1 MFNTSNSKMMV
12 ERLYGAETT
21 NLINQIRMGMNLIDR
36 DEFTTTIRAISR
48 IAADTVKKT
57 LGPYAHTTIID
68 DGDFTYA
75 TKDGWSILQRL
86 RFQDPA
92 HQSIFTMLK
101 NISFRIVDKVGDGTT
116 TAMVT
121 ADHFIDVMEKSE
133 LASSKYRQVDI
144 VNAIND
150 VRDMIIEDLRSHAIA
165 IGPEADDP
173 DYDAIHDVAYISSNS
188 NEKLASIMQEIY
200 KKTGNPHMLI
210 EMDGGTN
217 ISYEIQEGYR
227 FDCSF
232 IRHERYANTPEH
244 YYDTMGNP
252 HMVFIFD
259 HNVTYQKH
267 ARLIQYLMDLA
278 YRKGCF
284 TILMAPYFD
293 DVMSAQFD
301 ILFKQHYQKNPNSA
315 PSFLV
320 IQIPEASRASIRQDM
335 NDFASLAGSPV
346 ISATKVRI
354 FNELCHNEQ
363 VTDEKDKIQDEAMKV
378 DEFQFSTAQDLV
390 NSCGG
395 IIYNAIIGKNFFTLK
410 NFNKDSTLYREK
422 YAEAKQEFDEAK
434 AEVATSVTT
443 YTKRFMEATRR
454 FNKLSGSLGVI
465 HVGGISELER
475 QCTKDVV
482 DDTVLACRSAY
493 ENGVCAG
500 LNLGVMASVSRIIDK
515 IEKADNTNAKFI
527 QLKVARIL
535 QQAYVDTTKDIII
548 NKDKTA
554 NDGEMDSFI
563 NQLVKSLLDGKITSY
578 DLVAD
583 CTYDTPIPKV
593 SNSVATDVEILYG
606 VTSIL
611 GMILTSDQYLSI
623 NRHYDKT
630 AASHYQDQ
638 LNREATI
645 QKITDILETVKKVAP
660 GLIPSLAPT
669 TIHHIPGINMDRDM
683 ALYSTDSET

>member
-1 MFNTSNSKMMV
+1 MDRSK
-12 ERLYGAETT
+12 
-21 NLINQIRMGMNLIDR
+21 LISQIRMGMNLIDQ
-36 DEFTTTIRAISR
+36 DEFTTTIRAISQ

-68 DGDFTYA
+68 DGNFTYA

-92 HQSIFTMLK
+92 HQSIFTLLK

-121 ADHFIDVMEKSE
+121 ADHFIDMMEKSG

-150 VRDMIIEDLRSHAIA
+150 VRDMIIGNLRANAIS
-165 IGPEADDP
+165 IGPEANDP
-173 DYDAIHDVAYISSNS
+173 NYDAIHDVAYISSNS
-188 NEKLASIMQEIY
+188 NEKLACIMQDIY
-200 KKTGNPHMLI
+200 QKTGNPHMLI
-210 EMDGGTN
+210 DMDGGTS

-232 IRHERYANTPEH
+232 IRHERYANTSEH

-267 ARLIQYLMDLA
+267 ARMIHYLMDMS
-278 YRKGCF
+278 YRKEAFC
-284 TILMAPYFD
+284 ILMAPYFD

-301 ILFKQHYQKNPNSA
+301 IMFKQHYQKNPNAA
-315 PSFLV
+315 PSFLI

-346 ISATKVRI
+346 ISATKVKI
-354 FNELCHNEQ
+354 FNELTHNEQ
-363 VTDEKDKIQDEAMKV
+363 ASDPKDIIHDDAMKL
-378 DEFQFSTAQDLV
+378 DEFNFSTAQELIE
-390 NSCGG
+390 SCGG
-395 IIYNAIIGKNFFTLK
+395 IIYDAVIGKNFFTLK
-410 NFNKDSTLYREK
+410 NFNRESTLYREK
-422 YAEAKQEFDEAK
+422 YAEAKKEFEEAK

-454 FNKLSGSLGVI
+454 LNKLSGSLGVI

-500 LNLGVMASVSRIIDK
+500 LNLGVLCAIDWVIANIQANDGWK
-515 IEKADNTNAKFI
+515 MNDPKCALQLEVAKV
-527 QLKVARIL
+527 LRN
-535 QQAYVDTTKDIII
+535 AYVETTKDIMR
-548 NKDKTA
+548 NKDKTKSDDDMEYLINA
-554 NDGEMDSFI
+554 LITDLNAGNISSF
-563 NQLVKSLLDGKITSY
+563 
-578 DLVAD
+578 DLVTGRAD
-583 CTYDTPIPKV
+583 CSRIPKV

-630 AASHYQDQ
+630 AASHYQEQ

-645 QKITDILETVKKVAP
+645 QKVTDILETVKKIAP
-660 GLIPSLAPT
+660 DLFNGFSQAST
-669 TIHHIPGINMDRDM
+669 TQKLPGMILDGYMTN
-683 ALYSTDSET
+683 ETSHDTENTASPFNTHE